1 MFSLFSSVPFAC
13 WHVKRDLYDWWLRKI
28 KEGASVGHRYS
39 CLCVLASYAVKCDI
53 PEDEL
58 FTDAFS
64 LLQFLDDMSD
74 DEHNRFTK
82 RDILD
87 AMQFYQENYVT
98 YSRRE
103 AERVSAI
110 AMPASKRN
118 GRKQAEHLERARLV
132 QTLDYPNGAW
142 RNKEGRPKGSGEKSK
157 IVEEWKQQHPDGK
170 KIDCERETGLS
181 RHTVLKWWK

>member
-1 MFSLFSSVPFAC
+1 M
-13 WHVKRDLYDWWLRKI
+13 
-28 KEGASVGHRYS
+28 
-39 CLCVLASYAVKCDI
+39 ASYAVKCDI

-82 RDILD
+82 RDIMD

-98 YSRRE
+98 YSRSE

-110 AMPASKRN
+110 SMPANKRN
-118 GRKQAEHLERARLV
+118 GRKQQDHVRVMNTMKALKKQLGEEV
-132 QTLDYPNGAW
+132 
-142 RNKEGRPKGSGEKSK
+142 KEGRPKGSGEKSK
-157 IVEEWKQQHPDGK
+157 IVEEWQRQNPDGK
-170 KIDCERETGLS
+170 KADCSRETGLS
-181 RHTVLKWWK
+181 KPTVYKWWK